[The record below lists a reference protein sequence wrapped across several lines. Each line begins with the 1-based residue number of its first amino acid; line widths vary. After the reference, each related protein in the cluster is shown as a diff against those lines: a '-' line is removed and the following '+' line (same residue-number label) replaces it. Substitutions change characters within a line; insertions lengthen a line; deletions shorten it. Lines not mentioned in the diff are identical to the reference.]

1 MVGLW
6 HSLCLLVYTG
16 VLNYALVSEDIF
28 DSTAGGLPVCLCTA
42 LCPVY
47 VCVTSICFVEARGA
61 VEHPA
66 LPRSAPTTRN
76 YLVPNDSNT
85 KVEKPW
91 YIPFL

>member
-47 VCVTSICFVEARGA
+47 VCVL
-61 VEHPA
+61 PA
-66 LPRSAPTTRN
+66 SGL
-76 YLVPNDSNT
+76 
-85 KVEKPW
+85 
-91 YIPFL
+91 